1 MKGATD
7 GAEGPWTLK
16 RGLGELVRWFKGDM
30 EGLIG
35 ARRRLIGDWEVVK
48 MGYREG
54 YILVVI

>member
-1 MKGATD
+1 
-7 GAEGPWTLK
+7 
-16 RGLGELVRWFKGDM
+16 M

-54 YILVVI
+54 YILVVIYKGSGGVERTPKKLLLDGAKLEEDS

>member
-1 MKGATD
+1 M
-7 GAEGPWTLK
+7 
-16 RGLGELVRWFKGDM
+16 RWFKGDM

-48 MGYREG
+48 RGYREGQG